1 MAQYAAI
8 FEILIKGRNSTFSR
22 SLPWRCRPD
31 CLRFCVGPKSM
42 VSLTKKTILR
52 GFGLC
57 HIKIYLVSPTRLCK
71 ILMILPPPFIFSQF
85 AVDHLL
91 DSAGDNATT
100 TSPPPS
106 LPQVIDND
114 RSVKKECSEGFS
126 EKIIVLVSSES
137 M

>member
-1 MAQYAAI
+1 
-8 FEILIKGRNSTFSR
+8 
-22 SLPWRCRPD
+22 
-31 CLRFCVGPKSM
+31 M

-71 ILMILPPPFIFSQF
+71 ILMILPPPLIFSQF

-100 TSPPPS
+100 TSPPPPPPY

>member
-1 MAQYAAI
+1 
-8 FEILIKGRNSTFSR
+8 
-22 SLPWRCRPD
+22 
-31 CLRFCVGPKSM
+31 
-42 VSLTKKTILR
+42 
-52 GFGLC
+52 
-57 HIKIYLVSPTRLCK
+57 
-71 ILMILPPPFIFSQF
+71 MILPPPLIFSQF
-85 AVDHLL
+85 AADHLL

-100 TSPPPS
+100 TSPPLPS